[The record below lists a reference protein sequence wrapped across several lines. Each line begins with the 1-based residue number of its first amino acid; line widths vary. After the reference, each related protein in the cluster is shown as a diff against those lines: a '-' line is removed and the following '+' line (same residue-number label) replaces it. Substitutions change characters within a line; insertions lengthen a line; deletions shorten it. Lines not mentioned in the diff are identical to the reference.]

1 MNFYIFFLIKTSNH
15 ADVIIFRNEK
25 YFVAKKNGRINS
37 YSRNEKEWLLEI
49 FYLATRFLLE
59 KGPKNGL
66 SLSGLC
72 HVASHAITRQPPST
86 IKVPF

>member
-37 YSRNEKEWLLEI
+37 YSRNEKEWLLVLNVLY
-49 FYLATRFLLE
+49 FQFFSQRFFL
-59 KGPKNGL
+59 GNGAL
-66 SLSGLC
+66 ILNYIR
-72 HVASHAITRQPPST
+72 HDKIN
-86 IKVPF
+86 IY